1 MSELQQI
8 ENEAMHLNT
17 SDRAQLA
24 EHLIASIAP
33 GEEAGGEEL
42 WVREAEQR
50 YQAYQSGTATAK
62 AAEEVFQRAAK
73 ALRDSGLNS
82 CPLFNLL

>member
-8 ENEAMHLNT
+8 ENRAMHLNT

-33 GEEAGGEEL
+33 GEEVEAEEL
-42 WVREAEQR
+42 WIREAEQR

-62 AAEEVFQRAAK
+62 TAEEVFQKAAK
-73 ALRDSGLNS
+73 SLRDTGLI
-82 CPLFNLL
+82 